1 MKKEFTIKIGTE
13 EFTYDMLKK
22 ECLAI
27 QMIPVAGNE
36 ERLEK
41 MPHTCFFDI
50 AATYHFVIA
59 LGYAM
64 IDLHISNELLE
75 AFGVSAKQ
83 LQEDAVENA
92 PKRFPMQMHSVVE
105 AIEAM
110 PEEVEASGK
119 TMYFVTTST
128 FYKGAGC
135 LFYPE
140 FANEVV
146 RRAGGSFYIL
156 PSSIHELIIVKA
168 MENASSDD
176 LKNIVEE
183 CNSDPTVIDPEE
195 YLSDSVYYYD
205 AKKHCFEKAQ

>member
-1 MKKEFTIKIGTE
+1 M
-13 EFTYDMLKK
+13 
-22 ECLAI
+22 
-27 QMIPVAGNE
+27 
-36 ERLEK
+36 
-41 MPHTCFFDI
+41 
-50 AATYHFVIA
+50 
-59 LGYAM
+59 
-64 IDLHISNELLE
+64 
-75 AFGVSAKQ
+75 
-83 LQEDAVENA
+83 ENA

-146 RRAGGSFYIL
+146 RRVGGSFYIL

-183 CNSDPTVIDPEE
+183 CNSDPTVIDPE
-195 YLSDSVYYYD
+195 DRKSVV
-205 AKKHCFEKAQ
+205 